1 MQFLPYL
8 NFDGTCAEAMQ
19 TYQRIFGGKLNGMMT
34 FGEAPDMGM
43 GGIPP
48 EAKDRVMHA
57 SLDCDGGILMASD
70 TFPGQCAGG
79 IGNPAVAIS
88 FTDLARAREV
98 ADALAEGGTVQMP
111 MQETFWVEA
120 FSAVTDRFGISWLI
134 NGGRSKMGPDAA

>member
-43 GGIPP
+43 GEVPP
-48 EAKDRVMHA
+48 EAKDRIMHA

-70 TFPGQCAGG
+70 TFPGQCGG
-79 IGNPAVAIS
+79 TGNPAVAIS
-88 FTDLARAREV
+88 FTDVARAREV